1 MNEKVNIQNLIEL
14 LVEKHRITPKEAEEF
29 VKTFFAVIEEG
40 LEQDKYVKIKGL
52 GTFKLI
58 GVESRGSIDVNTGE
72 RIEIQGHTKVSF
84 TPDSAL
90 KELINRPFGH
100 FETVILN
107 ENTVLEDTPI
117 EKAGE
122 DELED
127 VSIGQNVA
135 DESDTISEIPSE
147 PASPLIESVI
157 ATEKVAT
164 EEDADE
170 QQEEEGEISTTEET
184 LKNSQQKEDT
194 DEGVL
199 QQTDIKENK
208 DNGLKW
214 FMIALACVLL
224 ACAGIVFY
232 LYYPDLQEES
242 IPVSSEEEYTYPTVT
257 MGLQQDSIQ
266 EDPLKRTEDTL
277 RIPQPT
283 TAEENPVSRQQVEKK
298 VVPEEP
304 QKVVKKTTV
313 KSQPVNPDSVNYEIV
328 GTETIYTVKEGETL
342 TRISLRFYGTKA
354 LWPYIVKHN
363 ADVLKNPNNVTSG
376 TTLKIPK
383 LIDRKSVV

>member
-107 ENTVLEDTPI
+107 ENAVLEDTPI

-122 DELED
+122 DEL
-127 VSIGQNVA
+127 
-135 DESDTISEIPSE
+135 DTISEIPSE

-170 QQEEEGEISTTEET
+170 QQKEEGEISTTEET
-184 LKNSQQKEDT
+184 LKNLQQKEDT
-194 DEGVL
+194 YEGVL

-266 EDPLKRTEDTL
+266 EDSLKRTEDTL

-283 TAEENPVSRQQVEKK
+283 TAEENPASRQQVEKK
-298 VVPEEP
+298 VVPEES

-328 GTETIYTVKEGETL
+328 GTETTYTVKEGETL

-383 LIDRKSVV
+383 LIKKQ

>member
-122 DELED
+122 DEL
-127 VSIGQNVA
+127 
-135 DESDTISEIPSE
+135 DTISEIPSE

-170 QQEEEGEISTTEET
+170 QQKEEGEISATEET

-266 EDPLKRTEDTL
+266 GDSLKRTEDTL

-283 TAEENPVSRQQVEKK
+283 IVEENPASKQQVENK

-304 QKVVKKTTV
+304 QKVDKKTTV

-328 GTETIYTVKEGETL
+328 GTETTYTVKEGETL

-383 LIDRKSVV
+383 LIKKQ

>member
-84 TPDSAL
+84 TPDSVL

-117 EKAGE
+117 GKAGE

-135 DESDTISEIPSE
+135 DELDTISEIPSE

-170 QQEEEGEISTTEET
+170 QQKEEGEISTTEET
-184 LKNSQQKEDT
+184 LKNLQQKEDT
-194 DEGVL
+194 YEGVL
-199 QQTDIKENK
+199 QQTDIKKNK

-266 EDPLKRTEDTL
+266 EDSLKRTEDTL

-328 GTETIYTVKEGETL
+328 GTETTYTVKEGETL

-383 LIDRKSVV
+383 LIKKQ

>member
-122 DELED
+122 DEFED

-135 DESDTISEIPSE
+135 DELDTISKIPSE

-164 EEDADE
+164 EEDADK
-170 QQEEEGEISTTEET
+170 QQEEEGKISTTEET

-266 EDPLKRTEDTL
+266 EDSLKRTEDTL

-283 TAEENPVSRQQVEKK
+283 TAEENPASRQQVEKK

-328 GTETIYTVKEGETL
+328 GTETTYTVKEGETL

-383 LIDRKSVV
+383 LIKKQ

>member
-84 TPDSAL
+84 TPDSVL

-199 QQTDIKENK
+199 QQTDIKKNK

-266 EDPLKRTEDTL
+266 EDSLKRTEDTL

-298 VVPEEP
+298 VLPEEP

-328 GTETIYTVKEGETL
+328 GTETTYTVKEGETL

-383 LIDRKSVV
+383 LIKKQ

>member
-135 DESDTISEIPSE
+135 DELDTISEIPSE

-157 ATEKVAT
+157 ATEKVAK
-164 EEDADE
+164 EEDAGE

-194 DEGVL
+194 YEGVL

-214 FMIALACVLL
+214 FMIALACVFLV
-224 ACAGIVFY
+224 CAGIVFY

-266 EDPLKRTEDTL
+266 EDSLKRTEDTL

-283 TAEENPVSRQQVEKK
+283 TAEENPASRQQVEKK
-298 VVPEEP
+298 VVSEEP

-328 GTETIYTVKEGETL
+328 GTETTYTVKEGETL

-383 LIDRKSVV
+383 LIKKQ

>member
-135 DESDTISEIPSE
+135 DELDTISEIPSE

-170 QQEEEGEISTTEET
+170 QQKEEGEISTTEET
-184 LKNSQQKEDT
+184 LKNLQQKEDT
-194 DEGVL
+194 YEGVL
-199 QQTDIKENK
+199 QQTNIKENK

-266 EDPLKRTEDTL
+266 EDSLKRTEDTL

-328 GTETIYTVKEGETL
+328 GTETTYTVKEGETL

-383 LIDRKSVV
+383 LIKKQ

>member
-122 DELED
+122 DEL
-127 VSIGQNVA
+127 
-135 DESDTISEIPSE
+135 DTISEIPSE

-170 QQEEEGEISTTEET
+170 QQKEEGEISTTEET
-184 LKNSQQKEDT
+184 LKNLQQKEDT
-194 DEGVL
+194 YEGVL

-232 LYYPDLQEES
+232 LCYPDLQEES

-266 EDPLKRTEDTL
+266 EDSLKRTEDTL

-283 TAEENPVSRQQVEKK
+283 TAEENPASRQQVEKK
-298 VVPEEP
+298 VVPEES

-328 GTETIYTVKEGETL
+328 GTETTYTVKEGETL

-383 LIDRKSVV
+383 LIKKQ

>member
-122 DELED
+122 DEL
-127 VSIGQNVA
+127 
-135 DESDTISEIPSE
+135 DTISEIPSE

-170 QQEEEGEISTTEET
+170 QQKEEGEISTTEET

-214 FMIALACVLL
+214 FMIALACVFLV
-224 ACAGIVFY
+224 CAGIVFY

-266 EDPLKRTEDTL
+266 GDSLKRTEDTL

-283 TAEENPVSRQQVEKK
+283 IVEENPASKQQVENK

-328 GTETIYTVKEGETL
+328 GTETTYTVKEGETL

-383 LIDRKSVV
+383 LIKKQ

>member
-135 DESDTISEIPSE
+135 DELDTISEIPSE

-164 EEDADE
+164 EEDADK
-170 QQEEEGEISTTEET
+170 QQEEEGKISTTEET

-194 DEGVL
+194 YEGVL

-266 EDPLKRTEDTL
+266 EDSLKRTEDTL

-283 TAEENPVSRQQVEKK
+283 TAEENPASRQQVEKK

-328 GTETIYTVKEGETL
+328 GTETTYTVKEGETL

-383 LIDRKSVV
+383 LIKKQ

>member
-164 EEDADE
+164 EEDADK
-170 QQEEEGEISTTEET
+170 QQEEEGKISTTEET
-184 LKNSQQKEDT
+184 LKNLQQKEDT
-194 DEGVL
+194 YEGVL

-266 EDPLKRTEDTL
+266 EDSLKRTEDTL

-328 GTETIYTVKEGETL
+328 GTETTYTVKEGETL

-383 LIDRKSVV
+383 LIKKQ

>member
-117 EKAGE
+117 EKAGA
-122 DELED
+122 DEL
-127 VSIGQNVA
+127 
-135 DESDTISEIPSE
+135 DTISEIPSE

-164 EEDADE
+164 EEDADK
-170 QQEEEGEISTTEET
+170 QQEEEGKISTTEET

-194 DEGVL
+194 YEGVL

-266 EDPLKRTEDTL
+266 EDSLKRTEDTL

-283 TAEENPVSRQQVEKK
+283 TAEENPASRQQVEKK
-298 VVPEEP
+298 VVSEEP

-328 GTETIYTVKEGETL
+328 GTETTYTVKEGETL

-383 LIDRKSVV
+383 LIKKQ

>member
-107 ENTVLEDTPI
+107 ENTVLEDTPL

-135 DESDTISEIPSE
+135 DELDTISEIPSE

-164 EEDADE
+164 EEDADK
-170 QQEEEGEISTTEET
+170 QQEEEGKIYTTEET
-184 LKNSQQKEDT
+184 LKNSQQKADT
-194 DEGVL
+194 YEGVL

-266 EDPLKRTEDTL
+266 EDSLKRTEDTL

-328 GTETIYTVKEGETL
+328 GTETTYTVKEGETL

-383 LIDRKSVV
+383 LIKKQ

>member
-135 DESDTISEIPSE
+135 DELDTISEIPSE

-164 EEDADE
+164 EEDADK

-194 DEGVL
+194 YEGVL

-266 EDPLKRTEDTL
+266 EDSLKRTEDTL

-328 GTETIYTVKEGETL
+328 GTETTYTVKEGETL

-383 LIDRKSVV
+383 LIKKQ

>member
-157 ATEKVAT
+157 ATEKVAK

-214 FMIALACVLL
+214 FMIALACVFLV
-224 ACAGIVFY
+224 CVGIVFY
-232 LYYPDLQEES
+232 LYYPDLQEKS

-266 EDPLKRTEDTL
+266 GDSLKRTEDTL

-328 GTETIYTVKEGETL
+328 GTETTYTVKEGETL

-383 LIDRKSVV
+383 LIKKQ

>member
-170 QQEEEGEISTTEET
+170 QQEEEGKISTTEET

-194 DEGVL
+194 YEGVL
-199 QQTDIKENK
+199 QQTDIKKNK

-266 EDPLKRTEDTL
+266 EDSLKRTEDTL

-283 TAEENPVSRQQVEKK
+283 TAEENPASRQQVEKK

-328 GTETIYTVKEGETL
+328 GTETTYTVKEGETL

-383 LIDRKSVV
+383 LIKKQ

>member
-135 DESDTISEIPSE
+135 DELDTISEILSE

-164 EEDADE
+164 EEDADK
-170 QQEEEGEISTTEET
+170 QQEEEGKISTTEET

-194 DEGVL
+194 YEGVL

-266 EDPLKRTEDTL
+266 EDSLDTL
-277 RIPQPT
+277 QIPQPT
-283 TAEENPVSRQQVEKK
+283 TAEENPASRQQVEKK

-328 GTETIYTVKEGETL
+328 GTETTYTVKEGETL

-383 LIDRKSVV
+383 LIKKQ

>member
-14 LVEKHRITPKEAEEF
+14 LVEKHRIAPKEAEEF
-29 VKTFFAVIEEG
+29 VKTFFAVIEKG

-117 EKAGE
+117 ERTDE
-122 DELED
+122 NELED
-127 VSIGQNVA
+127 TSIGQNA
-135 DESDTISEIPSE
+135 ANELAAISDIFPEA
-147 PASPLIESVI
+147 ASPSIESVI
-157 ATEKVAT
+157 VTENVAI
-164 EEDADE
+164 EENADE
-170 QQEEEGEISTTEET
+170 QEKEGESSTTEET
-184 LKNSQQKEDT
+184 QKNSQKTEDT
-194 DEGVL
+194 DKGVL
-199 QQTDIKENK
+199 PQAVIKENK
-208 DNGLKW
+208 GNGLKW
-214 FMIALACVLL
+214 FAIVLICVLG
-224 ACAGIVFY
+224 ACASIVFY
-232 LYYPDLQEES
+232 LYYPDLQEKS
-242 IPVSSEEEYTYPTVT
+242 APISLEEEYSSPTV
-257 MGLQQDSIQ
+257 MVDLKQDSIQ
-266 EDPLKRTEDTL
+266 EDSLKRTEDTL
-277 RIPQPT
+277 RIQQST
-283 TAEENPVSRQQVEKK
+283 NPASKQQVEI
-298 VVPEEP
+298 P
-304 QKVVKKTTV
+304 QKVVKETTV
-313 KSQPVNPDSVNYEIV
+313 KAQPVEPDSVNYEIM
-328 GTETIYTVKEGETL
+328 GTETTYTVKEGETL

-383 LIDRKSVV
+383 LIEKQ

>member
-122 DELED
+122 DEL
-127 VSIGQNVA
+127 
-135 DESDTISEIPSE
+135 DTISEIPSE

-170 QQEEEGEISTTEET
+170 QQKEEGEISTTEET
-184 LKNSQQKEDT
+184 LKNLQQKEDT

-266 EDPLKRTEDTL
+266 EDSLKRTEDTL

-283 TAEENPVSRQQVEKK
+283 TAEENPASRQQVEKK

-328 GTETIYTVKEGETL
+328 GTETTYTVKEGETL

-383 LIDRKSVV
+383 LIKKQ

>member
-84 TPDSAL
+84 TPDSVL

-135 DESDTISEIPSE
+135 DELDTISEIPSE

-199 QQTDIKENK
+199 QQTDIKKNK

-266 EDPLKRTEDTL
+266 EDSLKRTEDTL
-277 RIPQPT
+277 RIPQST
-283 TAEENPVSRQQVEKK
+283 TAEENPASRQQVEKK

-304 QKVVKKTTV
+304 QKVDKKTTV

-328 GTETIYTVKEGETL
+328 GTETTYTVKEGETL

-383 LIDRKSVV
+383 LIKKQ

>member
-122 DELED
+122 DEL
-127 VSIGQNVA
+127 
-135 DESDTISEIPSE
+135 DTISEIPSE

-170 QQEEEGEISTTEET
+170 QQKEEGEISTTEET
-184 LKNSQQKEDT
+184 LKNLQQKEDT
-194 DEGVL
+194 YEGVL

-266 EDPLKRTEDTL
+266 EDSLKRTEDTL

-283 TAEENPVSRQQVEKK
+283 TAEENPASRQQVEKK

-328 GTETIYTVKEGETL
+328 GTETTYTVKEGETL

-383 LIDRKSVV
+383 LIKKQ

>member
-122 DELED
+122 DEL
-127 VSIGQNVA
+127 
-135 DESDTISEIPSE
+135 DTISEIPSE

-164 EEDADE
+164 EEDADK
-170 QQEEEGEISTTEET
+170 QQEEEGKISTTEET

-194 DEGVL
+194 YEGVL

-257 MGLQQDSIQ
+257 MGLQHDSIQ
-266 EDPLKRTEDTL
+266 EDSLKRTEDTL

-283 TAEENPVSRQQVEKK
+283 TAEENPASRQQVEKK

-328 GTETIYTVKEGETL
+328 GTETTYTVKEGETL

-383 LIDRKSVV
+383 LIKKQ

>member
-84 TPDSAL
+84 TPDSVL

-147 PASPLIESVI
+147 SASPLIESVI

-170 QQEEEGEISTTEET
+170 QQEEEGKISTTEET

-194 DEGVL
+194 YEGVL

-266 EDPLKRTEDTL
+266 EDSLKRTEDTL

-328 GTETIYTVKEGETL
+328 GTETTYTVKEGETL

-383 LIDRKSVV
+383 LIKKQ

>member
-157 ATEKVAT
+157 ATEKVAK

-214 FMIALACVLL
+214 FMIALACVFLV
-224 ACAGIVFY
+224 CAGIVFY

-266 EDPLKRTEDTL
+266 GDSLKRTEDTL

-283 TAEENPVSRQQVEKK
+283 TAEENPASRQQVEKK
-298 VVPEEP
+298 VVSEEP

-328 GTETIYTVKEGETL
+328 GTETTYTVKEGETL

-383 LIDRKSVV
+383 LIKKQ

>member
-122 DELED
+122 DEL
-127 VSIGQNVA
+127 
-135 DESDTISEIPSE
+135 DTISEIPSE

-170 QQEEEGEISTTEET
+170 QQKEEGKISTTEET

-194 DEGVL
+194 YEGVL

-266 EDPLKRTEDTL
+266 EDSLKRTEDTL

-328 GTETIYTVKEGETL
+328 GTETTYTVKEGETL

-383 LIDRKSVV
+383 LIKKQ

>member
-58 GVESRGSIDVNTGE
+58 GVESRGSINVNTGE

-164 EEDADE
+164 EEDADK
-170 QQEEEGEISTTEET
+170 QQEEEGKISTTEET

-194 DEGVL
+194 YEGVL

-266 EDPLKRTEDTL
+266 EDSLKRTEDTL

-298 VVPEEP
+298 VLPEEP

-328 GTETIYTVKEGETL
+328 GTETTYTVKEGETL

-383 LIDRKSVV
+383 LIKKQ

>member
-135 DESDTISEIPSE
+135 DELDTISEIPSE

-170 QQEEEGEISTTEET
+170 QQKEEGEISTTEET
-184 LKNSQQKEDT
+184 LKNLQQKEDT
-194 DEGVL
+194 YEGVL

-266 EDPLKRTEDTL
+266 EDSLKRTEDTL

-328 GTETIYTVKEGETL
+328 GTETTYTVKEGETL

-383 LIDRKSVV
+383 LIKKQ

>member
-84 TPDSAL
+84 TPDSSL

-164 EEDADE
+164 EEDADK
-170 QQEEEGEISTTEET
+170 QQEEEGKISTTEET

-194 DEGVL
+194 YEGVL

-214 FMIALACVLL
+214 FMIALACVFL

-266 EDPLKRTEDTL
+266 EDSLKRTEDTL

-283 TAEENPVSRQQVEKK
+283 TAEENPASRQQVEKK
-298 VVPEEP
+298 VVSEEP

-328 GTETIYTVKEGETL
+328 GTETTYTVKEGETL

-383 LIDRKSVV
+383 LIKKQ

>member
-157 ATEKVAT
+157 ATEKVAK

-194 DEGVL
+194 YEGVL

-266 EDPLKRTEDTL
+266 EDSLKRTEDTL

-328 GTETIYTVKEGETL
+328 GTETTYTVKEGETL

-383 LIDRKSVV
+383 LIKKQ

>member
-122 DELED
+122 DEL
-127 VSIGQNVA
+127 
-135 DESDTISEIPSE
+135 DTISEIPSE

-164 EEDADE
+164 EEDADK
-170 QQEEEGEISTTEET
+170 QQEEEGKISTTEET

-194 DEGVL
+194 YEGVL

-266 EDPLKRTEDTL
+266 EDSLKRTEDTL
-277 RIPQPT
+277 RIPQST
-283 TAEENPVSRQQVEKK
+283 TAEENPASRQQVEKK

-304 QKVVKKTTV
+304 QKVDKKTTV

-328 GTETIYTVKEGETL
+328 GTETTYTVKEGETL

-363 ADVLKNPNNVTSG
+363 ANVLKNPNNVTSG

-383 LIDRKSVV
+383 LIKKQ

>member
-157 ATEKVAT
+157 VTEKVAT

-266 EDPLKRTEDTL
+266 GDSLKRTEDTL

-283 TAEENPVSRQQVEKK
+283 IVEENPASKQQVENK

-328 GTETIYTVKEGETL
+328 GTETTYTVKEGETL

-383 LIDRKSVV
+383 LIKKQ

>member
-266 EDPLKRTEDTL
+266 EDSLKRTEDTL

-298 VVPEEP
+298 VLPEEP

-328 GTETIYTVKEGETL
+328 GTETTYTVKEGETL

-383 LIDRKSVV
+383 LIKKQ

>member
-117 EKAGE
+117 GKAGE

-135 DESDTISEIPSE
+135 DELDTISEIPSE

-170 QQEEEGEISTTEET
+170 QQKEEGEISTTEET
-184 LKNSQQKEDT
+184 LKNLQQKEDT
-194 DEGVL
+194 YEGVL

-266 EDPLKRTEDTL
+266 EDSLKRTEDTL

-328 GTETIYTVKEGETL
+328 GTETTYTVKEGETL

-383 LIDRKSVV
+383 LIKKQ

>member
-170 QQEEEGEISTTEET
+170 QQEEEGKISTTEET

-199 QQTDIKENK
+199 QQTDIKKNK

-266 EDPLKRTEDTL
+266 EDSLKRTEDTL

-283 TAEENPVSRQQVEKK
+283 TAEENPASRQQVEKK

-328 GTETIYTVKEGETL
+328 GTETTYTVKEGETL

-383 LIDRKSVV
+383 LIKKQ

>member
-135 DESDTISEIPSE
+135 DELDTISEIPSE

-266 EDPLKRTEDTL
+266 EDSLKRTEDTL

-328 GTETIYTVKEGETL
+328 GTETTYTVKEGETL

-383 LIDRKSVV
+383 LIKKQ

>member
-127 VSIGQNVA
+127 VAIGQNVA

-170 QQEEEGEISTTEET
+170 QQKEEGEISTTEET
-184 LKNSQQKEDT
+184 LKNLQQKEDT
-194 DEGVL
+194 YEGVL

-266 EDPLKRTEDTL
+266 EDSLKRTEDTL

-328 GTETIYTVKEGETL
+328 GTETTYTVKEGETL

-383 LIDRKSVV
+383 LIKKQ